1 MIFSLNTVHVIYIKV
16 IKKQFFVS
24 FIIFY
29 EIKKW
34 VNRQKNDQFV
44 KKAKQL
50 GYINRAAFKL
60 EEIEQKYKIIE
71 HSREIL
77 ELGSSPGGWTQVI
90 LNYNS
95 KTNITCFDLLDMKM
109 NNQRIAFYREDFL
122 KFNFTNLKNKFDL
135 VLSDVAPNTTGH
147 QSTDHLRISQ
157 LIYEVIDRLEII
169 LKKQGSFIFKI
180 WKGEEE
186 KEIIKMLKKIFD
198 KVEYF
203 KPKSSRQESS
213 EIFIISRGFRLHEE

>member
-1 MIFSLNTVHVIYIKV
+1 MSYILKLL
-16 IKKQFFVS
+16 KNNFLLTLLPFMKS
-24 FIIFY
+24 
-29 EIKKW
+29 KNW

-135 VLSDVAPNTTGH
+135 VLSDVAPNTSGH

-186 KEIIKMLKKIFD
+186 KEIIKILKKIFD

>member
-1 MIFSLNTVHVIYIKV
+1 MSYILKLL
-16 IKKQFFVS
+16 KNNFLLTLLS
-24 FIIFY
+24 FM
-29 EIKKW
+29 KSKNW

-95 KTNITCFDLLDMKM
+95 KTNITCFDLLDMKI
-109 NNQRIAFYREDFL
+109 NNQRISFFKEDFL
-122 KFNFTNLKNKFDL
+122 NYNFTNLKNKFDL

>member
-1 MIFSLNTVHVIYIKV
+1 MKSKN
-16 IKKQFFVS
+16 
-24 FIIFY
+24 
-29 EIKKW
+29 W

-95 KTNITCFDLLDMKM
+95 KTNITCFDLLDMKI
-109 NNQRIAFYREDFL
+109 NNQRIAFFKEDFL
-122 KFNFTNLKNKFDL
+122 KYNFTNLKNKFDL

-186 KEIIKMLKKIFD
+186 KEIIKMLKKFFD

>member
-1 MIFSLNTVHVIYIKV
+1 MKSKN
-16 IKKQFFVS
+16 
-24 FIIFY
+24 
-29 EIKKW
+29 W

-50 GYINRAAFKL
+50 GYVNRAAFKL
-60 EEIEQKYKIIE
+60 EEIEQKYNIIKN
-71 HSREIL
+71 SKEIL

-90 LNYNS
+90 LNNN
-95 KTNITCFDLLDMKM
+95 TNPKIICFDLLDMKI
-109 NNQRIAFYREDFL
+109 NHQDINFYREDFL
-122 KFNFTNLKNKFDL
+122 KYDFNNLKNKFDL

-157 LIYEVIDRLEII
+157 LIYDIIDRLEII
-169 LKKQGSFIFKI
+169 LKNKGSFIFKI

-186 KEIIKMLKKIFD
+186 KEINKILKKFFD
-198 KVEYF
+198 KVDYF

-213 EIFIISRGFRLHEE
+213 EIFIISRGFRLNE

>member
-1 MIFSLNTVHVIYIKV
+1 MTYILKLL
-16 IKKQFFVS
+16 KNNFLLTLLS
-24 FIIFY
+24 FM
-29 EIKKW
+29 KSKNW
-34 VNRQKNDQFV
+34 VNRQKNDQYV

-71 HSREIL
+71 NSREIL

-95 KTNITCFDLLDMKM
+95 KTNITCFDLLDMKI
-109 NNQRIAFYREDFL
+109 NNQRIAFFKEDFL
-122 KFNFTNLKNKFDL
+122 KYNFTNLKNKFDL

-213 EIFIISRGFRLHEE
+213 EIFIISRGFRLHAE

>member
-1 MIFSLNTVHVIYIKV
+1 MSYILKLL
-16 IKKQFFVS
+16 KNNFLLTLLS
-24 FIIFY
+24 FM
-29 EIKKW
+29 KSKNW

-90 LNYNS
+90 LNYNL

-109 NNQRIAFYREDFL
+109 NNKRIAFYREDFL
-122 KFNFTNLKNKFDL
+122 KYNFTNLKNKFDL

-147 QSTDHLRISQ
+147 QSTDHLRISR
-157 LIYEVIDRLEII
+157 LIYEVIDILEMI
-169 LKKQGSFIFKI
+169 LKKVLRILS
-180 WKGEEE
+180 
-186 KEIIKMLKKIFD
+186 
-198 KVEYF
+198 
-203 KPKSSRQESS
+203 
-213 EIFIISRGFRLHEE
+213 

>member
-1 MIFSLNTVHVIYIKV
+1 MSYILKLL
-16 IKKQFFVS
+16 KNNFLLTLLS
-24 FIIFY
+24 FM
-29 EIKKW
+29 KSKNW

-147 QSTDHLRISQ
+147 QSTDHLRICR

-169 LKKQGSFIFKI
+169 LKNQGSFIFKI

>member
-1 MIFSLNTVHVIYIKV
+1 MKSKN
-16 IKKQFFVS
+16 
-24 FIIFY
+24 
-29 EIKKW
+29 W

-50 GYINRAAFKL
+50 GYLNRAAFKL

-71 HSREIL
+71 NSSEIL

-90 LNYNS
+90 LKYNTKS
-95 KTNITCFDLLDMKM
+95 NITCFDLLDMKIK
-109 NNQRIAFYREDFL
+109 NQNITFYREDFL
-122 KFNFTNLKNKFDL
+122 KYNFSNLKSKFDL
-135 VLSDVAPNTTGH
+135 VLSDLAPNTTGH

-157 LIYEVIDRLEII
+157 LIYDIIDRLEII
-169 LKKQGSFIFKI
+169 LKNKGSFIFKI

-186 KEIIKMLKKIFD
+186 KEIIKTLKKIFN

-213 EIFIISRGFRLHEE
+213 EIFIVSRGFKLNEE

>member
-1 MIFSLNTVHVIYIKV
+1 MSYILKLL
-16 IKKQFFVS
+16 KNNFLLTLLS
-24 FIIFY
+24 FM
-29 EIKKW
+29 KSKNW

-60 EEIEQKYKIIE
+60 EEIEQKYNIIE
-71 HSREIL
+71 HSKEIL

-90 LNYNS
+90 LNYNP
-95 KTNITCFDLLDMKM
+95 KTYITCFDLLDMKM
-109 NNQRIAFYREDFL
+109 NHQRVAFYREDFL
-122 KFNFTNLKNKFDL
+122 KYNFTNLKNKFDL

-213 EIFIISRGFRLHEE
+213 EIFIISRGFRLYEE

>member
-1 MIFSLNTVHVIYIKV
+1 MSYILKLL
-16 IKKQFFVS
+16 KNNFLLALLS
-24 FIIFY
+24 FM
-29 EIKKW
+29 KSKNW

-50 GYINRAAFKL
+50 GYISRAAFKL

-71 HSREIL
+71 QSREIL

-95 KTNITCFDLLDMKM
+95 KTNITCFDLLDMKI

-147 QSTDHLRISQ
+147 QSTDHLRICR

-213 EIFIISRGFRLHEE
+213 EIFIISRGFRLNEE

>member
-1 MIFSLNTVHVIYIKV
+1 MSYILKLL
-16 IKKQFFVS
+16 KNNFLLTLLS
-24 FIIFY
+24 FM
-29 EIKKW
+29 KSKNW

-71 HSREIL
+71 QSREIL

-109 NNQRIAFYREDFL
+109 NNQRITFYREDFL
-122 KFNFTNLKNKFDL
+122 KYNFINLKNKFDL

-169 LKKQGSFIFKI
+169 LKNQGSFIFKI

-213 EIFIISRGFRLHEE
+213 EIFIISRGFRLNEE

>member
-1 MIFSLNTVHVIYIKV
+1 MSYILKLL
-16 IKKQFFVS
+16 KNNFLLTLLS
-24 FIIFY
+24 FMKSKNWI
-29 EIKKW
+29 
-34 VNRQKNDQFV
+34 NRQKNDQFV

-71 HSREIL
+71 NSREIL

-95 KTNITCFDLLDMKM
+95 NTNITCFDLLDMKI

-122 KFNFTNLKNKFDL
+122 KYNFTNLKNKFDL

-169 LKKQGSFIFKI
+169 LKKEGSFIFKI

>member
-1 MIFSLNTVHVIYIKV
+1 MSYILKLL
-16 IKKQFFVS
+16 KNNFLLTLLS
-24 FIIFY
+24 FM
-29 EIKKW
+29 KSKNW

-50 GYINRAAFKL
+50 GYINRASFKL

-71 HSREIL
+71 NSKEIL

-90 LNYNS
+90 LNYNL

-169 LKKQGSFIFKI
+169 LKNQGSFIFKI

>member
-1 MIFSLNTVHVIYIKV
+1 MSYILKLL
-16 IKKQFFVS
+16 KNNFLLTLLS
-24 FIIFY
+24 FM
-29 EIKKW
+29 KSKNW

-71 HSREIL
+71 HSKEIL

-95 KTNITCFDLLDMKM
+95 KTNITCFDLLDMKI
-109 NNQRIAFYREDFL
+109 NNQRISFFKDDFL
-122 KFNFTNLKNKFDL
+122 KYNFTNLKNKFDL

-180 WKGEEE
+180 WKGEEQ

>member
-1 MIFSLNTVHVIYIKV
+1 MSYILKLL
-16 IKKQFFVS
+16 KNNFLLTLLS
-24 FIIFY
+24 FM
-29 EIKKW
+29 KSKNW

-60 EEIEQKYKIIE
+60 EEIEQKYRIIE
-71 HSREIL
+71 HSRDIL

>member
-1 MIFSLNTVHVIYIKV
+1 MSYILKLL
-16 IKKQFFVS
+16 KNNFLLTLLS
-24 FIIFY
+24 FM
-29 EIKKW
+29 KSKNW

-71 HSREIL
+71 QSSEIL

-122 KFNFTNLKNKFDL
+122 KYNFTNLKNKFDL

>member
-1 MIFSLNTVHVIYIKV
+1 MSYILKLL
-16 IKKQFFVS
+16 KNNFLLTLLS
-24 FIIFY
+24 FM
-29 EIKKW
+29 KSKNW

-95 KTNITCFDLLDMKM
+95 KTNITCFDLLDMKI
-109 NNQRIAFYREDFL
+109 NNQRIAFFKEDFL
-122 KFNFTNLKNKFDL
+122 KYNFTNLKNKFDL

-169 LKKQGSFIFKI
+169 LKNQGSFIFKI

>member
-1 MIFSLNTVHVIYIKV
+1 MSYILKLL
-16 IKKQFFVS
+16 KNNFLLTLLS
-24 FIIFY
+24 FM
-29 EIKKW
+29 KSKNW

-71 HSREIL
+71 QSREIL

-95 KTNITCFDLLDMKM
+95 KTNITCFDLLDMKI

-122 KFNFTNLKNKFDL
+122 KYNFTNLKNKFDL

-169 LKKQGSFIFKI
+169 LKNKGSFIFKI

>member
-1 MIFSLNTVHVIYIKV
+1 MSYILKLL
-16 IKKQFFVS
+16 KNNFLLTLLS
-24 FIIFY
+24 FM
-29 EIKKW
+29 KSKNW

-90 LNYNS
+90 LNHNS

-122 KFNFTNLKNKFDL
+122 KYNFTNLKNKFDL

>member
-1 MIFSLNTVHVIYIKV
+1 MSYILKLL
-16 IKKQFFVS
+16 KNNFLLTLLS
-24 FIIFY
+24 FM
-29 EIKKW
+29 KSKNW

-95 KTNITCFDLLDMKM
+95 KTNITCFDLLDMKI
-109 NNQRIAFYREDFL
+109 NNQRIVFFKEDFL
-122 KFNFTNLKNKFDL
+122 KYNFTNLKNKFDL

>member
-1 MIFSLNTVHVIYIKV
+1 MKSKN
-16 IKKQFFVS
+16 
-24 FIIFY
+24 
-29 EIKKW
+29 W

-44 KKAKQL
+44 KKAKQF

-60 EEIEQKYKIIE
+60 KEIEQKYKIIE

-109 NNQRIAFYREDFL
+109 NNQRIAFFKEDFL
-122 KFNFTNLKNKFDL
+122 KYNFTNFKNKFDL